1 MALLAAGVNRVLRGR
16 TPDPNSG
23 TLLLAVV
30 ALSVLF
36 VVLGVGAVISGQAL
50 RRYESLIAAIM
61 RGDTSRARLADEQPS
76 KRGSKPALPFSVQL
90 RPDSRRV
97 ATYVLIVL
105 GGLEVV
111 LLIEAVVG
119 LRGSL
124 REAAHYM
131 LISLLAVL
139 LFMVPMICALFIVAA
154 HQRITLKADSLIVRL
169 AMSYQDQQAM
179 AWDDAQVF
187 TISPPGEVGSPPL
200 RYELVGRRCAVRW
213 VRAQERSRPE
223 VAGKCLLR

>member
-1 MALLAAGVNRVLRGR
+1 
-16 TPDPNSG
+16 
-23 TLLLAVV
+23 
-30 ALSVLF
+30 
-36 VVLGVGAVISGQAL
+36 
-50 RRYESLIAAIM
+50 M

-213 VRAQERSRPE
+213 VRAQERLPFRPLDALMATKPTVPFE
-223 VAGKCLLR
+223 EYDRQMDALLGLIAEKTGLPLYDLRNVG